1 MKMYWIFFY
10 YQQIIKN
17 IQRKILTDKQSRR
30 FFYLLALLFSIT
42 IVSRFRIHWIKIF
55 SYYSYPLISREAV
68 RPLYLNNIGEI

>member
-42 IVSRFRIHWIKIF
+42 IVSRFRIHLIKIF